1 MRTSKRRRPEDEMR
15 AEYDFSGG
23 VRGKYAGRSGR
34 LRNVV
39 ILDPD
44 VAHVFRTSAAVN
56 AVLRS
61 HIGTTAESRTLSHR
75 LGSPKRRPK
84 SASVKKR

>member
-1 MRTSKRRRPEDEMR
+1 MR

-34 LRNVV
+34 LGKVV

-56 AVLRS
+56 AALRS
-61 HIGTTAESRTLSHR
+61 HLGKSTGPRTASHR
-75 LGSPKRRPK
+75 LGSSKRRAK
-84 SASVKKR
+84 SASLKKR

>member
-1 MRTSKRRRPEDEMR
+1 MR

-23 VRGKYAGRSGR
+23 VRGKYVGLSGR

-56 AVLRS
+56 AALRS
-61 HIGTTAESRTLSHR
+61 HLGKSTDPRTASHR
-75 LGSPKRRPK
+75 LGSSKRRSKPV
-84 SASVKKR
+84 SVKKR